1 MVLAQ
6 QETSLDAIKRKCLMK
21 KIRTVYLGMSLDVLH
36 HGHINIINEAT
47 KYGQLTVGLLTDE
60 VIARNKRV
68 PLLQFDDR
76 KRIVENIVGVHKVIV
91 QEDWSYASNVKKLKP
106 DYFVHGDDWLE
117 GPLAPIRDDVIAELA
132 AYGGKL
138 VEIAYTKG
146 VSSTDLA
153 DKNARIGVSPGER
166 TLALRKILAAK
177 PLSRFIE
184 AHSPIS
190 ALIGE
195 HAKVVV
201 HGQNRQFDGFWS
213 SSLTDSTE
221 MGKPDIESLDI
232 SSRLDNINNIFE
244 VTNKPLIMDFD
255 TGGKPEHFAFAVK
268 SMERLGISAVIIEDK
283 TGLKKNSLFGND
295 VAQTQD
301 SIEGFC
307 YKIQSGV
314 NNRRDRNFLIIARI
328 ESLIL
333 EAGMDD
339 ALERARAYI
348 TAGADAIMIHSRQKQ
363 PDEIFEFAHAF
374 RKEFNHTPLVCVPTS
389 YNHVYEDELEK
400 HGFNVVI
407 YANHLM
413 RASYPAM
420 KSVASQILTNGRS
433 LEADDQIISIK
444 EILKLIP
451 GTE

>member
-1 MVLAQ
+1 
-6 QETSLDAIKRKCLMK
+6 MK
-21 KIRTVYLGMSLDVLH
+21 TVYLGMSMDVLH
-36 HGHINIINEAT
+36 HGHINIIHKAAS
-47 KYGQLTVGLLTDE
+47 YGQLTIGLLTDE
-60 VIARNKRV
+60 VISRNKRV
-68 PLLQFDDR
+68 PLLKYEER
-76 KRIVENIVGVHKVIV
+76 KKILENIVGVHEVIV
-91 QEDWSYASNVKKLKP
+91 QEEWSYVENIKRLKP
-106 DYFVHGDDWLE
+106 DYFFHGDDWLE
-117 GPLAPIRDDVIAELA
+117 GPLVSIRNDVVLTLKD
-132 AYGGKL
+132 YGGEL
-138 VEIAYTKG
+138 VEIPYTQG
-146 VSSTDLA
+146 ISSTALA
-153 DKNARIGVSPGER
+153 DEKIKVGVSPDER
-166 TLALRKILAAK
+166 TKALKEILNSK

-195 HAKVVV
+195 HEKAVVD
-201 HGQNRQFDGFWS
+201 GQNRQFDGFWS

-221 MGKPDIESLDI
+221 MGKPDIEALDI
-232 SSRLDNINNIFE
+232 SSRLDNINNMFE
-244 VTNKPLIMDFD
+244 VTNKPLIIDFD
-255 TGGKPEHFAFAVK
+255 TGGQAEHFAFAVK

-307 YKIQSGV
+307 HKIQSGV
-314 NNRRDRNFLIIARI
+314 SSRRNRDFLIIARI

-333 EAGMDD
+333 EAGMED
-339 ALERARAYI
+339 ALKRARAYVA
-348 TAGADAIMIHSRQKQ
+348 AGADAIMIHSREKQ
-363 PDEIFEFAHAF
+363 PDEIFEFADSF
-374 RKEFNHTPLVCVPTS
+374 RKEFVDVPLVSVPTS
-389 YNHVYEDELEK
+389 YNHVYEDELEA
-400 HGFNVVI
+400 HGFNIVI

-420 KSVASQILTNGRS
+420 KSVANQILKNGRS

>member
-1 MVLAQ
+1 
-6 QETSLDAIKRKCLMK
+6 MK
-21 KIRTVYLGMSLDVLH
+21 SVYLGMSMDVLH
-36 HGHINIINEAT
+36 HGHVNIINEAA
-47 KYGQLTVGLLTDE
+47 KYGQLTIGLLTDE

-68 PLLQFDDR
+68 PMLKFEERKKILQ
-76 KRIVENIVGVHKVIV
+76 NIIGVHEVIV
-91 QEDWSYASNVKKLKP
+91 QEEWSYVTNIKKLKP
-106 DYFVHGDDWLE
+106 DYFFHGSDWLE
-117 GPLAPIRDDVIAELA
+117 GPLTSIRNEVIHTLRT
-132 AYGGKL
+132 YGGEL
-138 VEIAYTKG
+138 VEIPYTKG
-146 VSSTDLA
+146 VSSTLLA
-153 DKNARIGVSPGER
+153 DETAKVGVSPDER
-166 TLALRKILAAK
+166 TRALKEILNSK

-195 HAKVVV
+195 HEQVLVN
-201 HGQNRQFDGFWS
+201 GQNRQFDGFWS

-221 MGKPDIESLDI
+221 MGKPDIEALDI
-232 SSRLDNINNIFE
+232 SSRLDNINNMFE

-255 TGGKPEHFAFAVK
+255 TGGQPEHFAFAVK

-307 YKIQSGV
+307 HKIQSGV
-314 NNRRDRNFLIIARI
+314 SSRRSRDFLVIARI

-333 EAGMDD
+333 EAGMED
-339 ALERARAYI
+339 ALQRARAYVA
-348 TAGADAIMIHSRQKQ
+348 AGADAIMIHSRQKQ
-363 PDEIFEFAHAF
+363 PDEIFEFADSF
-374 RKEFNHTPLVCVPTS
+374 RKEFADVPLVCVPTS
-389 YNHVYEDELEK
+389 YNHVYEHELEE

-420 KSVASQILTNGRS
+420 KSVANQILTNARS

>member
-1 MVLAQ
+1 
-6 QETSLDAIKRKCLMK
+6 MK
-21 KIRTVYLGMSLDVLH
+21 SVYLGMSMDVLH
-36 HGHINIINEAT
+36 HGHINIIGEAS
-47 KYGQLTVGLLTDE
+47 KYGELTVGLLTDK
-60 VIARNKRV
+60 VISKNKRV
-68 PLLQFDDR
+68 PMLQFKDR
-76 KRIVENIVGVHKVIV
+76 KKILENIVGVSKVVI
-91 QEDWSYASNVKKLKP
+91 QEDWSYINNIRNLKP
-106 DYFVHGDDWLE
+106 DYFIHGDDWLD
-117 GPLAPIRDDVIAELA
+117 GPLLPIREEVVKELA
-132 AYGGKL
+132 IYGGEL
-138 VEIAYTKG
+138 IEIPYTQSI
-146 VSSTDLA
+146 SSTNLA
-153 DKNARIGVSPGER
+153 NKTFKLGISPDQRTRSLKRILKS
-166 TLALRKILAAK
+166 KS
-177 PLSRFIE
+177 LSTFIE

-195 HAKVVV
+195 HEKVLV
-201 HGQNRQFDGFWS
+201 GNQTREFDGFWS

-221 MGKPDIESLDI
+221 MGKPDIEALDI
-232 SSRLDNINNIFE
+232 SSRLDNINNMFE

-301 SIEGFC
+301 SIENFS
-307 YKIQSGV
+307 YKIQAGV
-314 NNRRDRNFLIIARI
+314 DSRRTDDFLIIARI

-339 ALERARAYI
+339 ALNRAKSYVA
-348 TAGADAIMIHSRQKQ
+348 AGADAIMIHSREKTA
-363 PDEIFEFAHAF
+363 DEIFEFSNKF
-374 RKEFNHTPLVCVPTS
+374 RMYFKSVPLVCVPTS
-389 YNHVYEDELEK
+389 YNHVYEEELERN
-400 HGFNVVI
+400 GFNVVI

-420 KSVASQILTNGRS
+420 KSVANQILTNGRS
-433 LEADDQIISIK
+433 LEADDKIISIK

>member
-1 MVLAQ
+1 
-6 QETSLDAIKRKCLMK
+6 
-21 KIRTVYLGMSLDVLH
+21 
-36 HGHINIINEAT
+36 
-47 KYGQLTVGLLTDE
+47 
-60 VIARNKRV
+60 
-68 PLLQFDDR
+68 
-76 KRIVENIVGVHKVIV
+76 
-91 QEDWSYASNVKKLKP
+91 
-106 DYFVHGDDWLE
+106 
-117 GPLAPIRDDVIAELA
+117 
-132 AYGGKL
+132 
-138 VEIAYTKG
+138 VEIPYTQG
-146 VSSTDLA
+146 VSSTALA
-153 DKNARIGVSPGER
+153 DEKIKVGVSPDER
-166 TLALRKILAAK
+166 TRALKEILNSK

-195 HAKVVV
+195 HEKVVV
-201 HGQNRQFDGFWS
+201 DGQNRQFDGFWS

-221 MGKPDIESLDI
+221 MGKPDIEALDI

-255 TGGKPEHFAFAVK
+255 TGGQPEHFAFAVK

-307 YKIQSGV
+307 HKIQSGV
-314 NNRRDRNFLIIARI
+314 SSRRSRDFLVIARI

-333 EAGMDD
+333 EAGMED
-339 ALERARAYI
+339 ALQRARAYI
-348 TAGADAIMIHSRQKQ
+348 AAGADAIMIHSRQKQ
-363 PDEIFEFAHAF
+363 PDEIFEFADSF
-374 RKEFNHTPLVCVPTS
+374 RKEFVDVPLVCVPTS
-389 YNHVYEDELEK
+389 YNHVYEHELEE

-420 KSVASQILTNGRS
+420 KSVANQILTNARS

>member
-1 MVLAQ
+1 
-6 QETSLDAIKRKCLMK
+6 MK
-21 KIRTVYLGMSLDVLH
+21 TVYIGMSMDLLH
-36 HGHINIINEAT
+36 HGHINIINEAA
-47 KYGQLTVGLLTDE
+47 KYGKLTVGLLTDE
-60 VIARNKRV
+60 VIAKYKRV
-68 PLLQFDDR
+68 PLLSFDER
-76 KRIVENIVGVHKVIV
+76 KKILQNIKGIHEIIV
-91 QEDWSYASNVKKLKP
+91 QDEWSYVSNIKKLKP
-106 DYFVHGDDWLE
+106 DYFFHGDDWLE
-117 GPLAPIRDDVIAELA
+117 GPLISVRTDVIEALEV
-132 AYGGKL
+132 YGGKL
-138 VEIAYTKG
+138 IEIPYTQG

-153 DKNARIGVSPGER
+153 NEKASIAVSPVER
-166 TLALRKILAAK
+166 TRALKVILNSK

-195 HAKVVV
+195 HEKVEID
-201 HGQNRQFDGFWS
+201 GQNRQFDGFWS

-221 MGKPDIESLDI
+221 MGKPDIEALDI
-232 SSRLDNINNIFE
+232 TSRLDNINNIFE

-295 VAQTQD
+295 VPQTQD
-301 SIEGFC
+301 SIEDFC
-307 YKIQSGV
+307 HKIQSGV
-314 NNRRDRNFLIIARI
+314 TSRRSKDFMIIARI

-333 EAGMDD
+333 DAGMED
-339 ALERARAYI
+339 ALARARAYI
-348 TAGADAIMIHSRQKQ
+348 QAGADAIMIHSRQKE
-363 PDEIFEFAHAF
+363 PDEIFEFANSF
-374 RKEFNHTPLVCVPTS
+374 KQEFSDVPLVCVPTS
-389 YNHVYEDELEK
+389 YNHVYENQLEEY
-400 HGFNVVI
+400 GFNVVI

-420 KSVASQILTNGRS
+420 KSVAKQILTNGRS

>member
-1 MVLAQ
+1 
-6 QETSLDAIKRKCLMK
+6 MK
-21 KIRTVYLGMSLDVLH
+21 TVYLGMSMDILH
-36 HGHINIINEAT
+36 HGHINIIEQAA
-47 KYGQLTVGLLTDE
+47 KCGQLTVGLLTDE
-60 VIARNKRV
+60 VIAKNKRV
-68 PLLQFDDR
+68 PLLKFDER
-76 KRIVENIVGVHKVIV
+76 KRILQSIKGVHEIIE
-91 QEDWSYASNVKKLKP
+91 QDEWSYVNNIKKLKP
-106 DYFVHGDDWLE
+106 DFFFHGDDWLE
-117 GPLAPIRDDVIAELA
+117 GPLASVKVDVVATLNS
-132 AYGGKL
+132 YGGKL
-138 VEIAYTKG
+138 IEIPYTKNI
-146 VSSTDLA
+146 SSTDLA
-153 DKNARIGVSPGER
+153 NEQAKITVSPVER
-166 TLALRKILAAK
+166 TKALKVILNSK

-195 HAKVVV
+195 HEKVEVD
-201 HGQNRQFDGFWS
+201 GQNRQFDGFWS

-221 MGKPDIESLDI
+221 MGKPDIEALDI
-232 SSRLDNINNIFE
+232 TSRLDNINNIFE

-268 SMERLGISAVIIEDK
+268 SIERLGISAVIIEDK

-295 VAQTQD
+295 VPQTQD
-301 SIEGFC
+301 SIEDFC
-307 YKIQSGV
+307 HKIQSGV
-314 NNRRDRNFLIIARI
+314 SSRRSRDFLIIARI

-333 EAGMDD
+333 DAGMND

-348 TAGADAIMIHSRQKQ
+348 SAGADAIMIHSRQKD
-363 PDEIFEFAHAF
+363 PDEIFEFADSF
-374 RKEFNHTPLVCVPTS
+374 RQEFADVPLVCVPTS
-389 YNHVYEDELEK
+389 YNHVYEHELED

-420 KSVASQILTNGRS
+420 KSVANQILANSRS
-433 LEADDQIISIK
+433 LEADNHIISIK

>member
-1 MVLAQ
+1 
-6 QETSLDAIKRKCLMK
+6 MK
-21 KIRTVYLGMSLDVLH
+21 TVYLGMSMDVLH
-36 HGHINIINEAT
+36 HGHINIINEAS
-47 KYGQLTVGLLTDE
+47 KYGHLTIGLLTDE

-68 PLLQFDDR
+68 PLLKFDER
-76 KRIVENIVGVHKVIV
+76 KKILESIVGVSDVII
-91 QEDWSYASNVKKLKP
+91 QDEWSYVTNIKKLKP
-106 DYFVHGDDWLE
+106 DFFFHGDDWLD
-117 GPLAPIRDDVIAELA
+117 GPLSSIRSKVLSTLKT
-132 AYGGKL
+132 YGGEL
-138 VEIAYTKG
+138 VEIPYTEG
-146 VSSTDLA
+146 ISSTDLA
-153 DKNARIGVSPGER
+153 HDQASIGVSPVER
-166 TLALRKILAAK
+166 TKALKIILNSK

-195 HAKVVV
+195 HEKVIVN
-201 HGQNRQFDGFWS
+201 GQNREFDGFWS

-221 MGKPDIESLDI
+221 MGKPDIEALDI
-232 SSRLDNINNIFE
+232 TSRLDNINNIFE

-295 VAQTQD
+295 VPQTQD
-301 SIEGFC
+301 SIEDFC
-307 YKIQSGV
+307 HKIQSGALS
-314 NNRRDRNFLIIARI
+314 RRSRDFLVIARI

-333 EAGMDD
+333 EAGMND
-339 ALERARAYI
+339 ALKRAEAYVK
-348 TAGADAIMIHSRQKQ
+348 AGADAIMIHSRQKD
-363 PDEIFEFAHAF
+363 PDEIFEFADSF
-374 RKEFNHTPLVCVPTS
+374 RKNFTDIPLVCVPTS
-389 YNHVYEDELEK
+389 YNHVYENELER

-420 KSVASQILTNGRS
+420 KSVANQILKNARS

>member
-1 MVLAQ
+1 
-6 QETSLDAIKRKCLMK
+6 MK
-21 KIRTVYLGMSLDVLH
+21 SVYLGMSMDVLH
-36 HGHINIINEAT
+36 HGHVNIINEAA
-47 KYGQLTVGLLTDE
+47 KYGQLTIGLLTDE
-60 VIARNKRV
+60 VISRNKRV
-68 PLLQFDDR
+68 PMLKFEGRKKILQ
-76 KRIVENIVGVHKVIV
+76 NIVGVHEVIV
-91 QEDWSYASNVKKLKP
+91 QEEWSYVANIKRLKP
-106 DYFVHGDDWLE
+106 DYFFHGDDWLE
-117 GPLAPIRDDVIAELA
+117 GPLASIRNEVVRALA
-132 AYGGKL
+132 SYGGEL
-138 VEIAYTKG
+138 VEIPYTQG
-146 VSSTDLA
+146 VSSTSLA
-153 DKNARIGVSPGER
+153 DEKIKVGVSPDER
-166 TLALRKILAAK
+166 TRALKEILNSK

-195 HAKVVV
+195 HEKVVV
-201 HGQNRQFDGFWS
+201 DGQNRQFDGFWS

-221 MGKPDIESLDI
+221 MGKPDIEALDI
-232 SSRLDNINNIFE
+232 SSRLDNINNMFE

-255 TGGKPEHFAFAVK
+255 TGGQPEHFAFAVK

-307 YKIQSGV
+307 HKIQSGV
-314 NNRRDRNFLIIARI
+314 SSRRSRDFLVIARI

-333 EAGMDD
+333 EAGMED
-339 ALERARAYI
+339 ALLRARAYI
-348 TAGADAIMIHSRQKQ
+348 AAGADAIMIHSRQKQ
-363 PDEIFEFAHAF
+363 PDEIFEFADSF
-374 RKEFNHTPLVCVPTS
+374 RKEFVDVPLVCVPTS
-389 YNHVYEDELEK
+389 YNHVYEHELEE

-420 KSVASQILTNGRS
+420 KSVANQILTNARS